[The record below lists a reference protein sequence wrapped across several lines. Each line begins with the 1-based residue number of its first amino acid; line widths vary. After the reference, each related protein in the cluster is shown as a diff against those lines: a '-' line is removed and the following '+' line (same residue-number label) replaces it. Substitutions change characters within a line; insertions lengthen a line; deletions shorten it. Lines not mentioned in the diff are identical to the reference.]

1 MLYFAQSIVG
11 HSAIGNSQPGAFPLM
26 AIAASK
32 AIAILTKASSLM
44 VFQSASKEKILSFL
58 GFPADDQSVGE
69 VAAAMLK
76 IEQLSDGTVSAAV
89 VTRVQ
94 GYLAELD
101 EIVTAIDTQRSTE
114 ASTILPELRREG
126 RRYVVLVAN
135 ALALTVRIDIF
146 GATGT

>member
-1 MLYFAQSIVG
+1 M
-11 HSAIGNSQPGAFPLM
+11 AFL
-26 AIAASK
+26 ADS
-32 AIAILTKASSLM
+32 T
-44 VFQSASKEKILSFL
+44 EKILSFL
-58 GFPADDQSVGE
+58 GFPADDQSGE
-69 VAAAMLK
+69 VAAAMLR
-76 IEQLSDGTVSAAV
+76 IEQLSDQAVSAAV

-94 GYLAELD
+94 SYLAELD
-101 EIVTAIDTQRSTE
+101 EIVTAIDNQRSTE